1 MYKVNLIL
9 LSTLLLVACSIQPQT
24 EAEYWFG
31 QGERFGSAGMSID
44 NYVLEQMKQQR
55 PFDEASYI
63 QGYQQ
68 GKLSYCDPYKAFE
81 KGIQG
86 KRYDEQ
92 CAEMPQEVMIK
103 AEWQRGYDAFMNLD
117 RRWR

>member
-1 MYKVNLIL
+1 MNKAVLIAVVSAFL
-9 LSTLLLVACSIQPQT
+9 AGCSSLPMTLQ
-24 EAEYWFG
+24 EYWFG

-63 QGYQQ
+63 QGYQK

-92 CAEMPQEVMIK
+92 CVEMPQEVMIK

>member
-1 MYKVNLIL
+1 MNKAVLIAVVSAFL
-9 LSTLLLVACSIQPQT
+9 AGCSSLPMTLQ
-24 EAEYWFG
+24 EYWFG

-63 QGYQQ
+63 QGYQ
-68 GKLSYCDPYKAFE
+68 

-92 CAEMPQEVMIK
+92 CVEMPQEVMIK